1 MQPIIKQDLD
11 LINLQKESYIL
22 ENNLNN
28 NNEIFDNIKKNLDIN
43 KININSHKEIKIS
56 DIHKTKMKSSERIK
70 EILIYN

>member
-1 MQPIIKQDLD
+1 M
-11 LINLQKESYIL
+11 

-70 EILIYN
+70 RNFNLQLNNINTINHRKILKYDKHH